1 MVSSTRSRQ
10 SAKDKENNNGR
21 VTRSSKKA
29 KIQSHLNVSGTA
41 GIRKSPRDTPLK
53 KIIASSSST
62 QKPKQVE
69 KRILPAPEARRKSER
84 VEKKKIPSPL
94 TRSGRTNKDSSSSP
108 SNSKSAGSLGS
119 ISRQK
124 LQKEKSMKQLIFETE
139 VNENEEHTVEI
150 SPVNAKR
157 MDARTYRSLFRQR
170 KKGTLVFC
178 IMSFFFANFVLVY
191 PGMILVRYPNLI
203 KIVGNSPSSWSAPIR
218 PIATFRL
225 PSLRCLK
232 TGNWAHVRSN

>member
-29 KIQSHLNVSGTA
+29 NIKSHLNVSGTA
-41 GIRKSPRDTPLK
+41 GIRKSPRGTPLK

-62 QKPKQVE
+62 QNPKQVE

-94 TRSGRTNKDSSSSP
+94 TRSGRTNKHSSSSP

-150 SPVNAKR
+150 SPVNSKR

-170 KKGTLVFC
+170 KKGTLVF
-178 IMSFFFANFVLVY
+178 A
-191 PGMILVRYPNLI
+191 
-203 KIVGNSPSSWSAPIR
+203 
-218 PIATFRL
+218 
-225 PSLRCLK
+225 
-232 TGNWAHVRSN
+232 